1 MTKEESLKIKEIKS
15 EIQKRLEFQQ
25 KVNSFQ
31 KKEYKH
37 VPILNYLF
45 PKTRERLGFCKI

>member
-1 MTKEESLKIKEIKS
+1 MTKQESLKIKEIKC

-25 KVNSFQ
+25 KVNNFQ

-37 VPILNYLF
+37 VPILNYYF
-45 PKTRERLGFCKI
+45 HKTREKLGFCKI